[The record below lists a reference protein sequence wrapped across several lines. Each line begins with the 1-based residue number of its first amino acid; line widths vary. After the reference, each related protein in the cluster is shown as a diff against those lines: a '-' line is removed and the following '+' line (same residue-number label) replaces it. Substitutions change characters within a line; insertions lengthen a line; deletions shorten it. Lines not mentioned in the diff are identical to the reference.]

1 MRELNLMPHP
11 FKAPHKNHNPANA
24 ATYGFAKTTTLS
36 SFHFRGH
43 VVDTLL
49 LRFVEGIKKAPEIRG
64 FLLVGWWRRRELN
77 PRPPVLS
84 LEVYML
90 SVSLLI

>member
-1 MRELNLMPHP
+1 M
-11 FKAPHKNHNPANA
+11 
-24 ATYGFAKTTTLS
+24 
-36 SFHFRGH
+36 
-43 VVDTLL
+43 VDTFLL
-49 LRFVEGIKKAPEIRG
+49 VLPEYIKKAPEIRG

-84 LEVYML
+84 LEVYMF